1 MGGSKQHS
9 PPYQGA
15 DWNQRLAGIVL
26 AHQVSNPDD
35 VRRSWYAAIFR
46 NIRHWPEKRLS
57 RISENPYQ
65 DCLAFVEESG
75 GSYCE
80 GMVLTPDMVS
90 PEPGIWAL
98 QGDAVICFTHDIE
111 GPSGLQGIPFDKNR
125 IYQLRWNYDIVG
137 PYLFTPEPVVMNL
150 LAPIQPRR
158 PAHRP
163 LQVVR
168 SNFTQQAAAV
178 R

>member
-1 MGGSKQHS
+1 MGGSKQDS
-9 PPYQGA
+9 LPYQGA

-46 NIRHWPEKRLS
+46 NIRHWPEKRIS
-57 RISENPYQ
+57 RITENPYR
-65 DCLAFVEESG
+65 DCLAFVESEG

-80 GMVLTPDMVS
+80 GMVLTPDLAS

-98 QGDAVICFTHDIE
+98 TDDTVICFTHDIE
-111 GPSGLQGIPFDKNR
+111 GPSGLQGIEFDKGR
-125 IYQLRWNYDIVG
+125 IYQLRWDFDIVG
-137 PYLFTPEPVVMNL
+137 PYLFSAEPVVMNL

-168 SNFTQQAAAV
+168 SNV
-178 R
+178 RERVASAR